1 MRPITM
7 LSGNSFDDMRLRRLL
22 SPGMAARRHGKP
34 HHRLEHGGHP
44 AGINALI
51 HYGRVHGGVSS
62 GLIFAGGKQSGR
74 ETSALPL

>member
-1 MRPITM
+1 
-7 LSGNSFDDMRLRRLL
+7 
-22 SPGMAARRHGKP
+22 MAARRHGKP